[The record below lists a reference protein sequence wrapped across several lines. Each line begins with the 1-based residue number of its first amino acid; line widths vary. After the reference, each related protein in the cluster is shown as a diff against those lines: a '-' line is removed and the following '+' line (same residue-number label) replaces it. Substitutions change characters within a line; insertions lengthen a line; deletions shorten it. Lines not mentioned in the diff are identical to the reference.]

1 MIRRLFVLAAI
12 AEILAILSYI
22 LYLPSYLLAQLSDYI
37 FEFSGCSDMQE
48 EDEQDIVDEMNNEN
62 KEEEDYG

>member
-48 EDEQDIVDEMNNEN
+48 QDEDEIIKEMENNEE
-62 KEEEDYG
+62 KEDDYE

>member
-48 EDEQDIVDEMNNEN
+48 EDENEILDEMN
-62 KEEEDYG
+62 KEEKDEDYE

>member
-1 MIRRLFVLAAI
+1 MRHLFILAAI
-12 AEILAILSYI
+12 AETLAILSYI

-48 EDEQDIVDEMNNEN
+48 QDEQEIIDEMNNDKN
-62 KEEEDYG
+62 EEDYD